1 LCAIPAPELSMFEFD
16 FFKLIILAMIGL
28 LVLGPEK
35 LPRLAAKLGHWMG
48 RARSVA
54 RQLHTQL
61 EQEVLLEE
69 ERQRRKEEAAR
80 PAPTPAAASEPVT
93 PTGTPE
99 QSVPTQMPEAAPTH
113 EDAAAPETS
122 APAPERAAH
131 PHE

>member
-1 LCAIPAPELSMFEFD
+1 
-16 FFKLIILAMIGL
+16 MIGL

-48 RARSVA
+48 RARSIA

-80 PAPTPAAASEPVT
+80 PVPTPASAGEPVM

-99 QSVPTQMPEAAPTH
+99 HSVPTQMPEVAPTD
-113 EDAAAPETS
+113 EGAAAAETS
-122 APAPERAAH
+122 APGAAPQRAAH